1 MYIMFNLTKSI
12 HPWFKP
18 TSRRLISVK
27 ASSYSEGYSTMKK
40 DQQKKIVHSGGFKR
54 DHDDSDFELN
64 IKKKKSFYDCE
75 NEKWFPEQLNSG
87 ENYKDKIVDDRGDG
101 NKLFT
106 YKYGSS
112 IWDPE
117 KYKSKFTS
125 YPSNIVV
132 PLNEKK

>member
-12 HPWFKP
+12 HHLFKP
-18 TSRRLISVK
+18 TSCRLISVK
-27 ASSYSEGYSTMKK
+27 ATSYSEGYSTMKK
-40 DQQKKIVHSGGFKR
+40 DKQKKIVHSGGFKR
-54 DHDDSDFELN
+54 DHDESDLELN

-101 NKLFT
+101 NKLFA

-125 YPSNIVV
+125 YPGKIVV
-132 PLNEKK
+132 PENEKK